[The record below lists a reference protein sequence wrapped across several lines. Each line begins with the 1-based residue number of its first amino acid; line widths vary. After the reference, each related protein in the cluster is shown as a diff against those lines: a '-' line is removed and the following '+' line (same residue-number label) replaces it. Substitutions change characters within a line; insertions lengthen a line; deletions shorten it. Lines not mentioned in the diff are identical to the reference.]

1 MFQPNDWVIIWIE
14 GEGDLRGRV
23 KRLYAEM
30 CLSSAET
37 LKQPESPDIVYEVAV
52 PNGTRFVRE
61 QKSSIRLLLDPTLDD
76 YIRIACYEEPNLD
89 FLTATT
95 TSKSLTS
102 IAYHI
107 YVALEEWAAARCVKP
122 GAIKAEWQM
131 YQGERKGDDGQ

>member
-1 MFQPNDWVIIWIE
+1 MFQPNDWVIIWVE

-30 CLSSAET
+30 CLNSAEA
-37 LKQPESPDIVYEVAV
+37 LKQPGSPDIVYEVAV

-61 QKSSIRLLLDPTLDD
+61 QENNIRPLLDPALDD
-76 YIRIACYEEPNLD
+76 YIRIACHEEPNLS

-95 TSKSLTS
+95 TSRGLVS
-102 IAYHI
+102 IAYHVYI
-107 YVALEEWAAARCVKP
+107 ALEEWAAAKCVKP

-131 YQGERKGDDGQ
+131 YQGEKEGNDGK